1 MTTKVILVT
10 GAASGIGLACT
21 RDLLAEGNRV
31 TALDLDMDSLK
42 RAHSDPPAELALF
55 AGDVAVEES
64 CNAAIAAT
72 TSQFGALDALIHF
85 AAIHSTKTWEE
96 ISADEFN
103 QVLEVNITGAFL
115 IARAAAR
122 YMAGVGNGAIVLTSS
137 SSVYVSGI
145 GGGSGRGGPAYVTS
159 KGGVQVLTR
168 ALARSL
174 GPLGI
179 RVNSV
184 SPGSTETP
192 MIAEYS
198 EEARQGVR
206 ARTPLGRLGDPHE
219 IAAVARYLISD
230 GASYINGETIQV
242 NGGGATV

>member
-1 MTTKVILVT
+1 MTTKTVLVT

-21 RDLLAEGNRV
+21 RDLLAEGYRV
-31 TALDLDMDSLK
+31 TAFDLEMASLK
-42 RAHSDPPAELALF
+42 RAHPDTPAELILF
-55 AGDVAVEES
+55 AGDVSVEES
-64 CNAAIAAT
+64 CNAAVAAT
-72 TSQFGALDALIHF
+72 TSQFGGLDAVIHF
-85 AAIHSTKTWEE
+85 AAIHSTKTWDE
-96 ISADEFN
+96 ISPEEFTR
-103 QVLEVNITGAFL
+103 VLEVNVTGAFL

-122 YMAGVGNGAIVLTSS
+122 YMIGAGGGAIVLTGSG
-137 SSVYVSGI
+137 SVYVSGV
-145 GGGSGRGGPAYVTS
+145 GGGSGRGGPAYVSS

-168 ALARSL
+168 ALARAL
-174 GPLGI
+174 GPRGV
-179 RVNSV
+179 RVNAV

-206 ARTPLGRLGDPHE
+206 ARTPLGRIGDPRE
-219 IAAVARYLISD
+219 IAAVARFLIGD

>member
-1 MTTKVILVT
+1 MTTKTILVT

-42 RAHSDPPAELALF
+42 RAHPNSPAELVLF
-55 AGDVAVEES
+55 VCDVSIEES
-64 CNAAIAAT
+64 CNAAVAAT
-72 TSQFGALDALIHF
+72 TSQFGSLDALIHF

-103 QVLEVNITGAFL
+103 RVLEVNVTGAFL

-122 YMAGVGNGAIVLTSS
+122 HMAGAGGGAIVLTGSG
-137 SSVYVSGI
+137 SVYVSGV
-145 GGGSGRGGPAYVTS
+145 GGDGGRGGPAYVTS

-168 ALARSL
+168 ALARAL
-174 GPLGI
+174 GPQGI

-206 ARTPLGRLGDPHE
+206 DRTPLGRIGDPHE

-242 NGGGATV
+242 NGGGTTV